1 MKHLLLYVLPSLL
14 LLAAACSN
22 RPVETIVIE
31 RVTEPPS
38 DMDDNP
44 FFTESTLPLQA
55 PDFDEI
61 RMDDYMPAFEEGM
74 NQQLQEVDAIVDNY
88 SEPTFENTIEALE
101 RSGQLLTRV
110 QRVFYNM
117 SSAHTND
124 DIQMLQAELAPRLAN
139 HSDNILLNRAL
150 FERVETLYENREDLE
165 LDQESLKLLEEQHL
179 SFVRAGARLSEEEQ
193 ERIREINGE
202 LSSLT
207 TEFQERLLAMTH
219 ERAVHVENE
228 EELQGLG
235 EERIAAARE
244 AAQERGYNSGY
255 LLTITNT
262 TRQPILS
269 SLENRDLRQR
279 VWEASAYRGIGEGG
293 GVDSRGLILDM
304 VSLRAEKA
312 ELLGYENWASYALEQ
327 QTAGDPEA
335 ALAMINDLIP
345 PVKANTEREAEQIR
359 EMMAEDGVDDELQ
372 PWDWE
377 YYAERVRQARY
388 EFNEDEV
395 RNYFELDTVIQN
407 GVFYTMNQLYGITF
421 EEREDL
427 PVYHPDVRTFDVF
440 DEDGTQLG
448 LFYLDLF
455 ERSSKRGGAWMSS
468 FVVQNHML
476 EQKPV
481 VLNVLNIPKPAS
493 GEPAL
498 ISFDNVTTLFHEM
511 GHAVHGLF
519 SDVTW
524 PSLSGTAVPRDFVEF
539 PSTFHEDWA
548 IRPDVLENYA
558 IHHQTGDPIP
568 EELLERVI
576 AAREF
581 NQGFD
586 TQEYLGATVVDMS
599 WHLLESDEIPDDVAS
614 FESASLE
621 RFGLDNPVVPPRYK
635 SPYFSHIFAGG
646 YSASYYAYIWSE
658 VLAADAFAF
667 MLDQGGLTQENGDH
681 FRDTILSEGGTRDAM
696 ELYLDFRGQQP
707 DVRHLL
713 QRRGLDVDADSE
725 ISRTATGHP

>member
-1 MKHLLLYVLPSLL
+1 MKHLFLTVLPFLL
-14 LLAAACSN
+14 LLTAACSN

-61 RMDDYMPAFEEGM
+61 RMDDYLPAFEEGM

-124 DIQMLQAELAPRLAN
+124 DIQKLQAELAPRLAN
-139 HSDNILLNRAL
+139 HSDNILLNREL
-150 FERVETLYENREDLE
+150 FGRVETLYENRDELE

-219 ERAVHVENE
+219 ERAVHVESE

-244 AAQERGYNSGY
+244 AAQERGYDSGY

-293 GVDSRGLILDM
+293 GVDSRDLILDL

-359 EMMAEDGVDDELQ
+359 EMMAEDGVDGELQ

-476 EQKPV
+476 DQKPV

-558 IHHQTGDPIP
+558 IHHQTGDQIP

-614 FESASLE
+614 FESESLE

-725 ISRTATGHP
+725 ISRTERP